1 MAFSKICQRNVFQK
15 CTNSN
20 LLLYKRLKLID
31 CCKMSYLCDCAIL
44 TDTTAVLKR
53 KIFPRSKNSTAI
65 TSITPNNRRS
75 ISTTDFIT
83 ATIAHSTKNT
93 TKVIATASTTSTST
107 VNCALEIMSQKRFF
121 HDGNIVST
129 YTYLL
134 LQVAL
139 AEWEEAQKRRSRRRR
154 TMLIINA
161 NSNVNA
167 I

>member
-65 TSITPNNRRS
+65 TSITSNNRRS
-75 ISTTDFIT
+75 ISTNDFIT

-93 TKVIATASTTSTST
+93 AKVIATTSTSTSTSTTSTST

-139 AEWEEAQKRRSRRRR
+139 AE
-154 TMLIINA
+154 
-161 NSNVNA
+161 
-167 I
+167 